1 LYLGCT
7 FAENRSKRHEVS
19 PYDPVW
25 ATLNP
30 EMIKILNCII
40 RFKIIMVLLQ
50 SNLFIMKLT
59 FFHRP
64 KSKQFDYKP
73 LYYDKE
79 KDERE
84 QRKKELGIIG
94 SNDKTTLFRGDLQ
107 RRWKKD
113 RANQKSQQSKIRF
126 LIYLLLIIFTVY
138 IFFFTNFVEN
148 LVSLFRI

>member
-1 LYLGCT
+1 MT
-7 FAENRSKRHEVS
+7 TTTQ
-19 PYDPVW
+19 
-25 ATLNP
+25 TLLTLFWR
-30 EMIKILNCII
+30 E
-40 RFKIIMVLLQ
+40 FKIILVLLQ

-59 FFHRP
+59 LFHIP

-84 QRKKELGIIG
+84 QRKKELGISN

-107 RRWKKD
+107 KRWKKD
-113 RANQKSQQSKIRF
+113 RANQKRQLSKMRF
-126 LIYLLLIIFTVY
+126 LIYLLLIVFTVY
-138 IFFFTNFVEN
+138 LFFFTNFIEK

>member
-1 LYLGCT
+1 
-7 FAENRSKRHEVS
+7 
-19 PYDPVW
+19 
-25 ATLNP
+25 
-30 EMIKILNCII
+30 
-40 RFKIIMVLLQ
+40 MVLLH
-50 SNLFIMKLT
+50 SNLFIMKLI

-64 KSKQFDYKP
+64 KPKQFDYKP
-73 LYYDKE
+73 IYFDKE

-84 QRKKELGIIG
+84 QRKKELGISD
-94 SNDKTTLFRGDLQ
+94 SNDKSILFRGDLQ

-138 IFFFTNFVEN
+138 LFFFTNFIEK